1 MTATSLVVAVIQF
14 VNLFAAA
21 LVAGGQVCVLLV
33 IVPTKRQF
41 PTRMSVEV
49 HNAMLGHQIDY
60 YMKPSGITSLLTAI
74 AIVLLGLPAVG
85 WISLPAISIVFYC
98 LGMLGTLGVVICSR
112 YFNVKTNA
120 MMAKWE
126 LDSIPGNYPE
136 VRRKWDLV
144 HTIRAS
150 CGVTAFTG
158 YVLATLAFAWGPK
171 LTTLFIR
178 P

>member
-1 MTATSLVVAVIQF
+1 MATTNFLVGVIQF

-74 AIVLLGLPAVG
+74 AVVLLGLPAVG
-85 WISLPAISIVFYC
+85 WISLPDISLLFYC
-98 LGMLGTLGVVICSR
+98 LGMLGTVGVIICSR
-112 YFNVKTNA
+112 FFNVKTNA

-126 LDSIPGNYPE
+126 LDRIPDNYPE

-158 YVLATLAFAWGPK
+158 YALATLTFAWVS
-171 LTTLFIR
+171 TM
-178 P
+178 